1 MGDRIIHEDKLIID
15 VAVLCEEITEMRQTG
30 NDHVVNLDDIY
41 ISQEKFKKIFYPN
54 SENFGINCNY
64 INTQQELKTIISFLP
79 EYRSVNKKKFYLLEQ
94 ILTNLETDL
103 NVPRSC
109 FTVESLVEITHQL
122 TSINSLC
129 DIHMSHTLVS
139 LTWTNIIEIVN
150 NYKLLKNI
158 KTAINPIFSISVI
171 FKTPT
176 NGVENTIIRF
186 NYKITNI

>member
-15 VAVLCEEITEMRQTG
+15 VAVLCQEMTEMRQTG

-41 ISQEKFKKIFYPN
+41 ISQENFKKIFYPH

-64 INTQQELKTIISFLP
+64 INASKELKNQISFLP

-103 NVPRSC
+103 NVPRNC
-109 FTVESLVEITHQL
+109 FTVESLVELTHQI

-129 DIHMSHTLVS
+129 DIHMSNTLVS

-158 KTAINPIFSISVI
+158 KTVINPIFSISVI

-176 NGVENTIIRF
+176 IGVENTVIRF